1 MSSIL
6 KGLWAESFK
15 THQNKHLRSVHFIV
29 GEGLLRIVKSDK
41 ITYAKILLWIFKPET
56 PNLGSVSSYLE
67 GSAGGC

>member
-6 KGLWAESFK
+6 KGLWAEFLK

-29 GEGLLRIVKSDK
+29 GKGFLRIVKSDK
-41 ITYAKILLWIFKPET
+41 INDAKILPWIFKPET
-56 PNLGSVSSYLE
+56 PNLGPVSSYLE